1 MMYKTGIMKTLFLI
15 PEDRATMGIDLSA
28 GVGFTEESGTN
39 AYHSFM
45 TTSSPLSFG
54 KNKAVNPGSRQS
66 PVSRRLL

>member
-1 MMYKTGIMKTLFLI
+1 
-15 PEDRATMGIDLSA
+15 MGIDLSA

-54 KNKAVNPGSRQS
+54 KNKAVNPGSGQS

>member
-1 MMYKTGIMKTLFLI
+1 
-15 PEDRATMGIDLSA
+15 MGIDLSA

-54 KNKAVNPGSRQS
+54 KNKGKRQIEDG
-66 PVSRRLL
+66 LKKM